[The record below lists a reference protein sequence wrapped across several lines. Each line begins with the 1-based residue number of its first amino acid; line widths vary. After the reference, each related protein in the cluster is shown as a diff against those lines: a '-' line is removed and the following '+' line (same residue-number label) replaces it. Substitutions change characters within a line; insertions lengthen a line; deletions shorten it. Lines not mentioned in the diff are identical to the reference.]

1 MSRVYAL
8 FKVGRPFDESN
19 RFQTSWV
26 LSPCV
31 LAAAR
36 LSFALYLFSTQVFTL
51 SHDSVHDPIA
61 VRQHWSYFTNI
72 SLWSLGFYFLFAGCN
87 GVVYAVSGVAPL
99 QKWPRPFQAAYGI
112 FYSTITVY
120 PILVTMVYW
129 IILAPTDEPF
139 QGAFKTWSAISV
151 HIINSVCCV
160 FEIIVPR
167 TQRLPWIHLP
177 FCILFVALYLGLAY
191 ITYATQGFYTYN
203 FLNPKNGVGSLVAY
217 VFGILA
223 AICVIFTAVRWVI
236 QGRVW
241 LTEHKLGFEGKFA
254 SNHKGCYH
262 EDTNGSDLPM
272 FTVEYG

>member
-1 MSRVYAL
+1 VLVQLITMSRVYAL

-120 PILVTMVYW
+120 PILVYVYDKLPRW
-129 IILAPTDEPF
+129 DNVYFSNLARHSGLWYIGLF
-139 QGAFKTWSAISV
+139 LHQLMNLSRA
-151 HIINSVCCV
+151 
-160 FEIIVPR
+160 
-167 TQRLPWIHLP
+167 HLKP
-177 FCILFVALYLGLAY
+177 GL
-191 ITYATQGFYTYN
+191 Q
-203 FLNPKNGVGSLVAY
+203 Y
-217 VFGILA
+217 VFSRISPHQS
-223 AICVIFTAVRWVI
+223 
-236 QGRVW
+236 QGTHKDFE
-241 LTEHKLGFEGKFA
+241 LTDFSWFA
-254 SNHKGCYH
+254 
-262 EDTNGSDLPM
+262 
-272 FTVEYG
+272 